1 MNFSFSALQCAFM
14 KAWIKREKGLRLE
27 DIPTPN
33 QNSDELILEV
43 EAISLNRGELRSA
56 ARAADGVVPGWDVAG
71 TVIAAAPSAKGPS
84 VGTRVVALVA
94 GGGWAEQV
102 SVPVAQAAVVPED
115 VALEVAATLPVA
127 ALTVVR
133 ALQIAGSL
141 LGKRM
146 LVTGAAGVGQ
156 FAIQMGRLAGAVVTG
171 VSSRRPEWQA
181 LHELG
186 AHEMVAS
193 VDEAANSFDFVLESV
208 GGATLA
214 RAIERLARGGG
225 VVSIGNSSEEE
236 TTLNAR
242 TLYAKGGAWIY
253 GLLIFDEVLNRW
265 IDGRD
270 LERVVN
276 MVQSGRL
283 RTSVALRRDWS
294 ELPAVLEEF
303 ERRSYTGKAVLSR
316 TVSQ

>member
-1 MNFSFSALQCAFM
+1 M
-14 KAWIKREKGLRLE
+14 KAWIKRVEGLRLE
-27 DIPTPN
+27 DVPTPI
-33 QNSDELILEV
+33 QHSDELLLEV

-71 TVIAAAPSAKGPS
+71 TVTAQAPNGKGPT
-84 VGTRVVALVA
+84 VGARVVALVA

-102 SVPVAQAAVVPED
+102 SVPGAQAAVVPEN

-133 ALQIAGSL
+133 ALQITGSL
-141 LGKRM
+141 LGKKM
-146 LVTGAAGVGQ
+146 LVTGAAGGVGQ
-156 FAIQMGRLAGAVVTG
+156 FALQMGNLAGAVVTG
-171 VSSRRPEWQA
+171 ASSRRAEWQA

-186 AHEMVAS
+186 AHQMVAA
-193 VDEAANSFDFVLESV
+193 VDEATDSFDFILESV
-208 GGATLA
+208 GGPTLA

-225 VVSIGNSSEEE
+225 LVAIGNSSEEE
-236 TTLNAR
+236 TTFNAR

-253 GLLIFDEVLNRW
+253 GLLIFDEVLSRR

-270 LERVVN
+270 LERVLS
-276 MVQSGRL
+276 MVQSGKL

-294 ELPAVLEEF
+294 ELPSVLEEF
-303 ERRSYTGKAVLSR
+303 ERRSYTGKAVLTR
-316 TVSQ
+316 TVRQK